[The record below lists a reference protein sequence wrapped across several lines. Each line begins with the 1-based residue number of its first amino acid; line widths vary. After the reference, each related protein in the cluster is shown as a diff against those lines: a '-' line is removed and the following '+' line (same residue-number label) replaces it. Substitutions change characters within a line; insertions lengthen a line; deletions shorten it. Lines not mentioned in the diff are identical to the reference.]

1 MLDHD
6 QSHCI
11 NPWLFGLY
19 WGFSYWIMSKFIRY
33 VIVNSSYTLWQ
44 MQSIQ
49 REKHCSKTNLT
60 SACRYCRASNTVT
73 TSALCPL
80 TNRTQVPNYY
90 LVNTFSA
97 TGRFEV
103 RTKYLLGPRQRSS
116 TVTSERL
123 IEKIQAFE
131 HHAIQIPKRN
141 TCTVTQCI
149 VERAYIGRKNRVDWM
164 YSVENIEN
172 GRTPVSSDVDNKEVL
187 YQ

>member
-11 NPWLFGLY
+11 NPWLFGYKNLY

-49 REKHCSKTNLT
+49 REKHCSKTNLK

-97 TGRFEV
+97 TGCFEV

-149 VERAYIGRKNRVDWM
+149 VERAYKGRKNRVDWM
-164 YSVENIEN
+164 
-172 GRTPVSSDVDNKEVL
+172 
-187 YQ
+187 